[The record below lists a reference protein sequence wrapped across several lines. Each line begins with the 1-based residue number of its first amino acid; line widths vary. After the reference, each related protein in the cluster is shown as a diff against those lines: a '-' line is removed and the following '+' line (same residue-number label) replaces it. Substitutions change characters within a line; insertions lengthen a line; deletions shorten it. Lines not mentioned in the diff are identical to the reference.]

1 MIGNSG
7 SLWLRALE
15 HIQSL
20 GKALACVG
28 MTIFL
33 QVDCRARTCGLQA

>member
-1 MIGNSG
+1 MVGNSG

-20 GKALACVG
+20 GKALLS
-28 MTIFL
+28 M
-33 QVDCRARTCGLQA
+33 CGDENISTSGFQG